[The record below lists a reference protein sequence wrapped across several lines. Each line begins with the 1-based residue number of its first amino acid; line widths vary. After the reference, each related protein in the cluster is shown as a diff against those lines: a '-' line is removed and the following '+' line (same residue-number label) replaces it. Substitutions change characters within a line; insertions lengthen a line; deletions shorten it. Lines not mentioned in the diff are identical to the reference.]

1 MEKAP
6 SVEQTPES
14 ILAKRPG
21 TSTNTAQPAPSLMM
35 HAPSIP
41 VDTRSPEE
49 VEQDMALEYDS
60 MVLLSHLEQLAMRL
74 SDNIMQAS
82 AALALEYVVNLANHL
97 IGFTEQLPLSLS
109 SNFTLETL
117 IVRDRQHYAHLGLKY
132 VRDGRLDMA
141 AFEELHIKQGA
152 IRHPNT
158 FQQLSKDVLRVINIC
173 LNICIKAFH
182 SPMLRQQWRTVYSG
196 FLVNLAK
203 SLQTFQTPQRDR

>member
-6 SVEQTPES
+6 SVEKTPDS
-14 ILAKRPG
+14 ILARRPG
-21 TSTNTAQPAPSLMM
+21 TSTSTEQPAPSLMM
-35 HAPSIP
+35 YAPGTP

-97 IGFTEQLPLSLS
+97 VGFTAQLPLALS

-117 IVRDRQHYAHLGLKY
+117 IVRDRKHYVRLGLKY
-132 VRDGRLDMA
+132 VRDGRLDLA
-141 AFEELHIKQGA
+141 AFEELHIQQGA

-158 FQQLSKDVLRVINIC
+158 FQQLSKDLLRLINIC
-173 LNICIKAFH
+173 LNICVKAFH

-196 FLVNLAK
+196 FLVSLVR
-203 SLQTFQTPQRDR
+203 SLQQFQTPQHGR